1 MGDRYA
7 RILRRGGLGPADQAV
22 AQGRFDAYSSFV
34 IENDLDAMMRARGL
48 R

>member
-7 RILRRGGLGPADQAV
+7 RILRRGGLSPADWAV
-22 AQGRFDAYSSFV
+22 AQGRYGAYSSFV
-34 IENDLDAMMRARGL
+34 IENDLDVMMRARGL